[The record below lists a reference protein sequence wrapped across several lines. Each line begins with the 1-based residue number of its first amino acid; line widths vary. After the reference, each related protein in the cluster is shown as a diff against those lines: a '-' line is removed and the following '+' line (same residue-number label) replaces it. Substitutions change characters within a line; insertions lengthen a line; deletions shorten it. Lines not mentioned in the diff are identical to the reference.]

1 MDLRQNERANLKRC
15 LGGLLYQSYTNLE
28 ILVLTKGTL
37 TKQQAEFLA
46 ELQPYHRLEIVE
58 ASQLKEAVA
67 KASGAYV
74 YFLNIND
81 LLLKEDVLA
90 KFYQVANKG
99 ADLVA
104 SDYQRFDYQTS
115 KFYWINKDKQ
125 VIFLRSNDLAS
136 NYQRELGELTGWLV
150 QTSLAKE
157 CLASGV
163 SEQLAA
169 KLLRQEAKQVAVIS
183 EQLWL
188 KTFNK

>member
-15 LGGLLYQSYTNLE
+15 LGGLLYQSYINLE

-104 SDYQRFDYQTS
+104 SDYQSFDYQTNMI
-115 KFYWINKDKQ
+115 YWVNKEEQ
-125 VIFLRSNDLAS
+125 MAFLGATN
-136 NYQRELGELTGWLV
+136 NQQYQRELGELTGWLV
-150 QTSLAKE
+150 KTSLAKE

-169 KLLRQEAKQVAVIS
+169 ELLRQEAKQVAVIS

>member
-104 SDYQRFDYQTS
+104 SDYQRFDYQTNMI
-115 KFYWINKDKQ
+115 YWVNKEEQ
-125 VIFLRSNDLAS
+125 MAFLGATN
-136 NYQRELGELTGWLV
+136 NQQYQRELGELTGWLV
-150 QTSLAKE
+150 KTSLAKE

>member
-104 SDYQRFDYQTS
+104 SDYQRFDCQTS

-150 QTSLAKE
+150 KTSLAKE

>member
-15 LGGLLYQSYTNLE
+15 LGGLLYQSYINLE

-104 SDYQRFDYQTS
+104 SDYQSFDYQTNMI
-115 KFYWINKDKQ
+115 YWVNKEEQVAFLGSTNKQ
-125 VIFLRSNDLAS
+125 Q
-136 NYQRELGELTGWLV
+136 YQRELGELTGWLV
-150 QTSLAKE
+150 KTSLAKE

-169 KLLRQEAKQVAVIS
+169 ELLRQEAKQVAVIS

>member
-15 LGGLLYQSYTNLE
+15 LGGLLYQSYINLE

-104 SDYQRFDYQTS
+104 SDYQSFDYQTNMI
-115 KFYWINKDKQ
+115 YWVNKEEQVAFLGSTNKQ
-125 VIFLRSNDLAS
+125 Q
-136 NYQRELGELTGWLV
+136 YQRELGELTGWLV
-150 QTSLAKE
+150 KTSLAKE

>member
-15 LGGLLYQSYTNLE
+15 LVGLLYQSYTNLE

-104 SDYQRFDYQTS
+104 SDYQSFDYQTNMI
-115 KFYWINKDKQ
+115 YWVNKEEQVAFLGSTNKQ
-125 VIFLRSNDLAS
+125 Q
-136 NYQRELGELTGWLV
+136 YQRELGELTGWLV
-150 QTSLAKE
+150 KTSLAKE